1 MIYLSV
7 LHKDHYIQTAMD
19 FLTQD
24 YLDVYIIMYNVFDT
38 SFHEHYSPRVVPVDG
53 AFISRDVVN
62 TVLTNSFPYLI
73 QLTYERR

>member
-1 MIYLSV
+1 MIYSSV

-53 AFISRDVVN
+53 AFI
-62 TVLTNSFPYLI
+62 
-73 QLTYERR
+73 